1 MREGGREGLRE
12 GEGRREGGR
21 EGEQAGRAVSWRRAR
36 RGGTTSLLYSNT
48 TDDYLSPPPPTM
60 HEIQLIN
67 YHHSRHTHHPTHDPS
82 TRHPA
87 RGTRHAA
94 PGTRHVAGAYR
105 GADGRRADAKG
116 AVRANEPERDYSQPP
131 PPHHALCKPVAH
143 FMSLI
148 SFMSGNKE
156 LSTHAPVRCAPTCTR
171 SPTCHVY
178 VRSNWQFAMSCLHV
192 LPLLLPLRLSSNGAL

>member
-1 MREGGREGLRE
+1 MLL
-12 GEGRREGGR
+12 GEGRDEEALPLCSTPTRP
-21 EGEQAGRAVSWRRAR
+21 
-36 RGGTTSLLYSNT
+36 TTT
-48 TDDYLSPPPPTM
+48 
-60 HEIQLIN
+60 
-67 YHHSRHTHHPTHDPS
+67 YHHHHLPCTKYNSSTTTTHVTHTTPRMTHPL
-82 TRHPA
+82 
-87 RGTRHAA
+87 GTRHAA